1 MNSNEERDNVPLLA
15 KNNNSSGNKAS
26 KRRRRK
32 SVFNGPSGSDNNHNI
47 SDMRHGRP
55 TSGTDFEKTDSWG
68 ILHDTTDDESHS
80 RAASDINNSQ
90 FSGSYIDHRPS
101 MGMIEAPPLSSGTD
115 SRRPSTAPKNSR
127 PTPNHNSMQHEVLRR
142 RQSLPRMSPSDAE
155 RWARANSYVSYGSTK
170 DQKSGSDVVIDVDA
184 LMEHVKRHRSPSPGS
199 SRLDIE
205 EEAYNSKPP
214 SRRSSDSSSLNDVC
228 LPIDEDAS
236 GPKVWPDVSVLEEF
250 SKEETERLRSQAIQD
265 TENFHFQYDDED
277 DYEDEQASEGIAF
290 SRPIVTNIDV
300 PELGNTKINEAE
312 HLEKGRLRPKKIT
325 PWHLKRHNINLPGLS
340 SGQQASF

>member
-115 SRRPSTAPKNSR
+115 SRRPSTCLLYTSR
-127 PTPNHNSMQHEVLRR
+127 CV
-142 RQSLPRMSPSDAE
+142 
-155 RWARANSYVSYGSTK
+155 
-170 DQKSGSDVVIDVDA
+170 
-184 LMEHVKRHRSPSPGS
+184 
-199 SRLDIE
+199 
-205 EEAYNSKPP
+205 
-214 SRRSSDSSSLNDVC
+214 
-228 LPIDEDAS
+228 
-236 GPKVWPDVSVLEEF
+236 
-250 SKEETERLRSQAIQD
+250 
-265 TENFHFQYDDED
+265 
-277 DYEDEQASEGIAF
+277 
-290 SRPIVTNIDV
+290 
-300 PELGNTKINEAE
+300 
-312 HLEKGRLRPKKIT
+312 
-325 PWHLKRHNINLPGLS
+325 
-340 SGQQASF
+340 